1 MELPKVIGHRG
12 AAASAP
18 ENTLA
23 GFRRA
28 AALGAPWV
36 EFDTQLSADGRC
48 IVFHDERL
56 GRTTDGRGPVDG
68 ASLAAIRRLDAG
80 AWFGSEFTG
89 QRVPTLV
96 EVLALLR
103 RLGLRADIE
112 IKPCEG
118 RERETAQAVMA
129 ETLAAWPA
137 DAAPP
142 LITSYW
148 PACLEAARQAAP
160 DWPRGLICFRFPGD
174 WQDRL
179 AALGCTVLVCN
190 HERLT
195 RRRVEAI
202 VGAGYPIL
210 AFTVNSPRRAATL
223 LRWGVASIISDAP
236 ERILARIGGPTVSER
251 L

>member
-1 MELPKVIGHRG
+1 MELPKIIGHRG
-12 AAASAP
+12 TAASAP
-18 ENTLA
+18 ENTVA

-36 EFDTQLSADGRC
+36 EFDVQLSADGRC
-48 IVFHDERL
+48 VVFHDERL
-56 GRTTDGRGPVDG
+56 ERTTDGRGPVDG
-68 ASLAAIRRLDAG
+68 ASFAAIRRLDAG
-80 AWFGSEFTG
+80 AWFAPEFAG
-89 QRVPTLV
+89 QRVPTLA

-103 RLGLRADIE
+103 ELGLHADIE

-118 RERETAQAVMA
+118 REVETARAVMTEA
-129 ETLAAWPA
+129 LAAWPE

-142 LITSYW
+142 LITSVR
-148 PACLEAARQAAP
+148 PACLEVAREAAP
-160 DWPRGLICFRFPGD
+160 GWPRGLICFRFPGD

-179 AALGCTVLVCN
+179 ETLGCTVFVCN
-190 HERLT
+190 HVRLT

-202 VGAGYPIL
+202 TVAGYPIL
-210 AFTVNSPRRAATL
+210 TFTVNSPRRAVNL

-236 ERILARIGGPTVSER
+236 ERILARIGASAESER

>member
-1 MELPKVIGHRG
+1 MELPNVIGHRG

-18 ENTLA
+18 ENTKA

-28 AALGAPWV
+28 AALGATWV

-48 IVFHDERL
+48 MVFHDEL
-56 GRTTDGRGPVDG
+56 LDRTTDGRGPVDG
-68 ASLAAIRRLDAG
+68 ASFAAIRRLDAG
-80 AWFGSEFTG
+80 AWFAPEFAG
-89 QRVPTLV
+89 EAVPTLA
-96 EVLALLR
+96 EVLVLLGE
-103 RLGLRADIE
+103 LGLQADIE
-112 IKPCEG
+112 IKPCDG

-129 ETLAAWPA
+129 EILAVWPKG
-137 DAAPP
+137 AAPP
-142 LITSYW
+142 LITSVR
-148 PACLEAARQAAP
+148 PICLEVAREAAP

-174 WQDRL
+174 WRSRL
-179 AALGCTVLVCN
+179 EGLGCTVFVCN
-190 HERLT
+190 HLRLT

-202 VGAGYPIL
+202 TVAGFPIM

-236 ERILARIGGPTVSER
+236 ERIMARVGGPAGSAR

>member
-1 MELPKVIGHRG
+1 MELPKIIGHRG

-18 ENTLA
+18 ENTVA

-48 IVFHDERL
+48 MVFHDERL
-56 GRTTDGRGPVDG
+56 DRTTDGRGPLDD
-68 ASLAAIRRLDAG
+68 ASFAAIRRLDAG
-80 AWFGSEFTG
+80 AWFAPEFAGET
-89 QRVPTLV
+89 VPTLS

-103 RLGLRADIE
+103 ELGLQADIE
-112 IKPCEG
+112 IKPCDG
-118 RERETAQAVMA
+118 REIETAEAVMA
-129 ETLAAWPA
+129 ETLAAWP
-137 DAAPP
+137 DGAAPP
-142 LITSYW
+142 LITSYR
-148 PACLEAARQAAP
+148 PACLEVARQAAP
-160 DWPRGLICFRFPGD
+160 DWPRGLICFRFPSD
-174 WQDRL
+174 WRERL
-179 AALGCTVLVCN
+179 ERLGCTVLVCN
-190 HERLT
+190 HKRLT

-202 VGAGYPIL
+202 TGAGFPIL

-236 ERILARIGGPTVSER
+236 ERILARIGGPAGSAR